1 MRRALIRIGGWL
13 VSAALIGGC
22 TATTYAP
29 YDERE
34 TATPLF
40 ERRVYAHV
48 AAEMA
53 HDMPRC
59 VMIVPAD
66 PGLDRGIASR
76 VAGSLGRH
84 LADHFGRVVGSEE
97 STRAAGRMAYDA
109 AGEQEQRALAAGM
122 ACDSVLRW
130 RVLDGS
136 GRFAVILA
144 DQRFG
149 LEVELVRAR
158 DGLALWQ
165 ASHLG
170 NRWAGGAPLSWLALP
185 LAVAQAV
192 QLHHD
197 DDGFASLIEDVVR
210 RMTATLS
217 VVASK

>member
-1 MRRALIRIGGWL
+1 MRQALTRIGFCFI
-13 VSAALIGGC
+13 AALAEGC
-22 TATTYAP
+22 TATTYRP
-29 YDERE
+29 YDQRE
-34 TATPLF
+34 SAASPF

-48 AAEMA
+48 APEMA
-53 HDMPRC
+53 QDMPRC

-66 PGLDRGIASR
+66 PGLEHGIASR
-76 VAGSLGRH
+76 VSGSLRRH
-84 LADHFGRVVGSEE
+84 LADRFERVIGSEE
-97 STRAAGRMAYDA
+97 TERAAGRMAYDG
-109 AGEQEQRALAAGM
+109 AGEQEQRALAAGI
-122 ACDSVLRW
+122 ACGSLLRW
-130 RVLDGS
+130 RILDGS

-149 LEVELVRAR
+149 LEIELVRAR

-185 LAVAQAV
+185 MAVAQAA

>member
-1 MRRALIRIGGWL
+1 MIRIGYCFI
-13 VSAALIGGC
+13 VAALAGGC
-22 TATTYAP
+22 TATTYRP
-29 YDERE
+29 YDQRE
-34 TATPLF
+34 AATPLL

-48 AAEMA
+48 SAEIA
-53 HDMPRC
+53 SDLPRC

-66 PGLDRGIASR
+66 PGLDQSITSR
-76 VAGSLGRH
+76 VTGSLRRH
-84 LADHFGRVVGSEE
+84 LVDHFERVIGSEE
-97 STRAAGRMAYDA
+97 AERAAGGMAYEG
-109 AGEQEQRALAAGM
+109 AGEQEQRALATGM

-136 GRFAVILA
+136 GRFALIWA

-149 LEVELVRAR
+149 LEVELVRSR

-185 LAVAQAV
+185 IAVAQAT
-192 QLHHD
+192 QLHND
-197 DDGFASLIEDVVR
+197 DDGFTSLIEDVVR